1 MTLQDQLHARKR
13 GDKWAMLAMLM
24 VTKALDDAGCYKPH
38 GELHAQGMRT
48 HILVVHDVSVG
59 GDDSDDDP
67 DDDAAADDDDED
79 CDDHDDAD
87 GAGEDQDDS
96 DFENDLRG
104 NIDVMIMT
112 TVLMTRLKSFVMT
125 VMKTITTTSSQHR

>member
-48 HILVVHDVSVG
+48 HILVVHDVLLV
-59 GDDSDDDP
+59 
-67 DDDAAADDDDED
+67 
-79 CDDHDDAD
+79 
-87 GAGEDQDDS
+87 
-96 DFENDLRG
+96 
-104 NIDVMIMT
+104 VMTAMMILMMMLLLMMMRTVTIMT
-112 TVLMTRLKSFVMT
+112 MLMVPVKIR
-125 VMKTITTTSSQHR
+125 TIVILRMI